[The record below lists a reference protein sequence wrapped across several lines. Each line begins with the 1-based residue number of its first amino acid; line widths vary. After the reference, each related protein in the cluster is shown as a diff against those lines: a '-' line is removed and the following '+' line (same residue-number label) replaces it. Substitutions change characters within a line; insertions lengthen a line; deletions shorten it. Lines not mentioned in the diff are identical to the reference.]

1 MSILDTINSSSD
13 IKKLNKTELTA
24 LCDELRR
31 FEIESIDYERV
42 LSLYDTVGD
51 DADCFFEELPGKF
64 QGEWKSC
71 GSEDESF
78 GDYVEEYFNADF
90 IFGRDGDSKAE
101 LDFIVN
107 WARARQAQ
115 VLGEVSV

>member
-1 MSILDTINSSSD
+1 MQQEEHYQWDGVTSSY
-13 IKKLNKTELTA
+13 EA
-24 LCDELRR
+24 LG
-31 FEIESIDYERV
+31 V
-42 LSLYDTVGD
+42 

-71 GSEDESF
+71 GSDDECF

-101 LDFIVN
+101 FEFIVN

-115 VLGEVSV
+115 VLGEVSVEIY